1 MLSLERLAAEPII
14 EDPYPHLA
22 LPGAL
27 EHTDS
32 LNDDFPLKDRFGP
45 TIRMDGD
52 LTAGDPGYEKLI
64 VRSSYYKALHK
75 QIYSIEF
82 VKACLEPFRQSIRA
96 AYQSGQLLVDPFK
109 LPIVPAPV
117 EMRVGRSF
125 VSGTELFLYPRVDIG
140 YGVVGYGKNSG
151 GRGIHIDNL
160 PRLISI
166 MVFLIRPS
174 FNEGRSFI
182 ASMGFM
188 RANLYLKKIYRP
200 IAGLLVASLQSNR
213 AFHDVDPIVSIDGE
227 RRAFYIA
234 ISCSG
239 PIWKKETN
247 KDLSALKKNR
257 DDPPP
262 IGNSTQVAAP
272 STGRVDWI
280 SEKANLEC
288 VRPPARIR
296 RDRKNSLGGSS
307 RQLEFIARRPVTQPC
322 RGLPGPLK
330 FQPTERTPR
339 KPWRRAFRQRIVLD
353 HHVEDRLLPSRQ
365 GPEMNN
371 EIAAPEA

>member
-27 EHTDS
+27 EHADS
-32 LNDDFPLKDRFGP
+32 LNDDFPSKDRFGP

-52 LTAGDPGYEKLI
+52 LTAGDPGYEELI

-75 QIYSIEF
+75 QIYSIDF
-82 VKACLEPFRQSIRA
+82 VKACLEPFRQSVSA
-96 AYQSGQLLVDPFK
+96 ACQSGQLLVDPFK

-166 MVFLIRPS
+166 MVFLNTPRS
-174 FNEGRSFI
+174 MTGGAHRLYGFHEGKLI
-182 ASMGFM
+182 P
-188 RANLYLKKIYRP
+188 KKIYRP

-247 KDLSALKKNR
+247 KDLSVLSKNR
-257 DDPPP
+257 YDPPP
-262 IGNSTQVAAP
+262 IGNQ
-272 STGRVDWI
+272 
-280 SEKANLEC
+280 
-288 VRPPARIR
+288 
-296 RDRKNSLGGSS
+296 RK
-307 RQLEFIARRPVTQPC
+307 
-322 RGLPGPLK
+322 
-330 FQPTERTPR
+330 
-339 KPWRRAFRQRIVLD
+339 WRR
-353 HHVEDRLLPSRQ
+353 RLLAKWIGFRKGKS
-365 GPEMNN
+365 
-371 EIAAPEA
+371 